1 MKRLFDI
8 VFGTIGLLVTLPLF
22 LIIAGVVL
30 VTDGRP
36 VFFRQER
43 VGYRGKPFRIWK
55 FRTMVK
61 NAERLGM
68 PLTAGAD
75 PRITRVGG
83 WLRATKLD
91 ELPQLLNV
99 IAGDMSFVGPR
110 PEVARYVE
118 HYSAEQR
125 AVLDLTPG
133 ITDAASIRYRD
144 ESKLL
149 ADVADPEQVYISKIV
164 PDKIRLNLE
173 YARQANVLRDC
184 GIIFQTLAKLCWR

>member
-8 VFGTIGLLVTLPLF
+8 VFGAIGLLLTLPLF
-22 LIIAGVVL
+22 LVIAVLVL
-30 VTDGRP
+30 VTDGKP

-61 NAERLGM
+61 NAEKLGM

-118 HYSAEQR
+118 HYSAQQR

>member
-8 VFGTIGLLVTLPLF
+8 VFGTIGLLVTLPVF
-22 LIIAGVVL
+22 LAIAGLVL

-55 FRTMVK
+55 FRTMVN
-61 NAERLGM
+61 NAEKLGI

-118 HYSAEQR
+118 HYSPEQR

-144 ESKLL
+144 ESRLL